1 MKTKDLGKYSLELDE
16 RGFLWI
22 RHKSD
27 VTFELEDAVKQRN
40 EILEFCNNEQLPFLI
55 DVRVTNWNAEKDV
68 REFHS
73 TDEALLSLK
82 NAEAILV
89 NNLGIRILA
98 NAYQKI
104 NKPPVPVKVFTNED
118 KAIEW
123 IVSQKG

>member
-1 MKTKDLGKYSLELDE
+1 M
-16 RGFLWI
+16 
-22 RHKSD
+22 
-27 VTFELEDAVKQRN
+27 TFELEDAVKQRN